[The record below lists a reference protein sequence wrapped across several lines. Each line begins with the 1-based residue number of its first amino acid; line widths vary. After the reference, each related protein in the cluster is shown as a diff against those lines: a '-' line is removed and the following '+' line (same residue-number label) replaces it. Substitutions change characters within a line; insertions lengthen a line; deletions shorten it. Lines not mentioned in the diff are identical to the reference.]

1 MKLIGRLFVSVV
13 TSLAL
18 SVSTMIAFTSGHA
31 MAASS
36 ISRAQFEAI
45 KNPMTKADLEAIV
58 GPLGDPQPVTPRYEN
73 CHSSTVQTYS
83 GYLFTG
89 SDVEF
94 GGADIV
100 ISVRVNDGVW
110 EGWSLEKVI
119 HYPFCA
125 TNLVNNGVV
134 TETSVMI
141 YDDIWRGASR
151 EKIVVPR
158 QVWDGTW
165 EDVTSIDVDASK
177 LKRLDTHLASRA
189 SFVRVTCG
197 TWFACKE
204 GSTME
209 ELLLGGPDSQLADLR
224 IEGTNLP
231 QLDLSGATMLN
242 NLDIRN
248 NSTLTSLNL
257 SRNTKL
263 RQVYVPENHLTSLT
277 FASPQLERLQAWG
290 NKLTSIDLGQCVNL
304 TLLQISENRLSKLN
318 VAKCKKLRSLS
329 VEKNRLTRISLAKN
343 SKLAVVAAQNNK
355 GLKRANYSHQ
365 PRLRY
370 LAWSYTLPKKWL
382 PKRLKHKKPHK
393 VSKYSYV
400 YR

>member
-1 MKLIGRLFVSVV
+1 MKRVGRLLVSVV

-18 SVSTMIAFTSGHA
+18 SVSTMVALTSGHA
-31 MAASS
+31 MAATS
-36 ISRAQFEAI
+36 ISRAQFDAI
-45 KNPMTKADLEAIV
+45 KSPMTKAELEAIV

-73 CHSSTVQTYS
+73 CHNSSVRTYS

-89 SDVEF
+89 SESEF

-100 ISVRVNDGVW
+100 ISVSVNDGVW
-110 EGWSLEKVI
+110 DGWNLSTVI

-125 TNLVNNGVV
+125 TNLVNNGVATEASV
-134 TETSVMI
+134 TI

-165 EDVTSIDVDASK
+165 EDVTYIAADTSK
-177 LKRLDTHLASRA
+177 LKKLDTRLASRA
-189 SFVRVTCG
+189 SFVRVMCG
-197 TWFACKE
+197 VWFACK
-204 GSTME
+204 GSSVME
-209 ELLLGGPDSQLADLR
+209 ELLLGGTDSQLADLR

-231 QLDLSGATMLN
+231 QLNLSGATRLN

-277 FASPQLERLQAWG
+277 FASPQLERIQAWG
-290 NKLTSIDLGQCVNL
+290 NKLTSINLGQCVNL
-304 TLLQISENRLSKLN
+304 TLLQISKNRLSKLN

-329 VEKNRLTRISLAKN
+329 VEKNRLTRIFLAKN

-393 VSKYSYV
+393 VSKYAYV